1 MKTFDFILFFLG
13 GWGHQHA
20 WWTSWMANTC
30 SSLVQVMNSSGCQ
43 PWFFFYIIIFYF
55 YYYYISTSDEF
66 KWLPAMIFITHVCD
80 VHHTRSPLV
89 HHTCSSLV
97 QRTNEIIYWCF
108 CLFLI
113 FSILGANTR
122 QRRID
127 FFLFEFL
134 FYFKSVTC
142 PQCSQCRQPHCA
154 CVWGQGKGGVR
165 AR

>member
-1 MKTFDFILFFLG
+1 MFSQKTQNDEHH
-13 GWGHQHA
+13 GWPTHVHHLCK
-20 WWTSWMANTC
+20 WWI
-30 SSLVQVMNSSGCQ
+30 QVVASHD
-43 PWFFFYIIIFYF
+43 FFFYIIIFYF